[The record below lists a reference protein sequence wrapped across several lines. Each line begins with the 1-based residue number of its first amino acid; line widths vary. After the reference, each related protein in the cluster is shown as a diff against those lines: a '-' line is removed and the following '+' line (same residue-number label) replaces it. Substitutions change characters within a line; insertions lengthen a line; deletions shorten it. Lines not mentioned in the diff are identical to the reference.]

1 MTHFAYSAKTLSG
14 KGINRLRQIAKE
26 LGVKPKDGRSIQSH
40 VDAIL
45 EYQAPKIQKVEVQQ
59 AEASIVFD
67 DSLEG
72 TLEKEYVIVVN
83 GVVEHRVD
91 GYWIAVRYIER
102 RGYLLIDTQE
112 VAQTEFEQHIE
123 DLENPEEEIIDD
135 YLFHDDPVTEV
146 ERGSGRDKLPAIGDI
161 VVAGS
166 FILKCSQILTPDY
179 AVVWDV
185 YDSNF
190 PMGEIFVSYSGFW
203 TNNLSLSRFT
213 TPYEAVADLA
223 ENAYQLV
230 TG

>member
-1 MTHFAYSAKTLSG
+1 MTHFAYSAKTLSA
-14 KGINRLRQIAKE
+14 KGIVRLRQIAKE
-26 LGVKPKDGRSIQSH
+26 LGVTPSDGRSIQSH

-45 EYQAPKIQKVEVQQ
+45 EYQAPIQKVEVQQ

-83 GVVEHRVD
+83 GVAEHRVD

-112 VAQTEFEQHIE
+112 VAQAQTEFEQHIE
-123 DLENPEEEIIDD
+123 DLAENPEEIIDD
-135 YLFHDDPVTEV
+135 YFDPVTEV

-166 FILKCSQILTPDY
+166 FILKCSQVLTPDY